1 MNKLHYLILL
11 TILTIF
17 SGCLKNDNE
26 ETKFYGN
33 VDIRTV
39 SLAFRVGGKIENI
52 NFDEGQK
59 VKKGELL
66 AKLDDSMYQEYLNE
80 INAQIEVAKANL
92 EKLQNGY
99 RVENIDMAKAT
110 LTQKEILMNKAYKDL
125 QRNTQLLKNNS
136 ISKQKYDDIKEIYDS
151 NKAAYEYA
159 KNNLELLKNGYEK
172 EDIQVATAQLK
183 ALEAQKKLKEIN
195 LNDTNLYAP
204 VDGTI
209 LTRIYEEGSIVN
221 ASTPILQLAKN
232 DEYWIRAYINEKYLG
247 KISTGMKAKI
257 YTDSSSK
264 AYEGVVSFISS
275 VAEFTP
281 KNVETQELRTD
292 LVYRFRIIVKNFDDG
307 LKQGMPVTIKFDDIK

>member
-136 ISKQKYDDIKEIYDS
+136 ISKQKHDDIKEVYDS

-292 LVYRFRIIVKNFDDG
+292 LVYRFRIVVKNFDDG

>member
-292 LVYRFRIIVKNFDDG
+292 LVYRFRIVVKNFDDG

>member
-195 LNDTNLYAP
+195 LHDTNLYAP

-292 LVYRFRIIVKNFDDG
+292 LVYRFRIVVKNFDDG